1 MTMHYSKFGEKFTQ
15 NSGITK
21 LMQDLG
27 EAKHSDDPEIIML
40 GGGNPALID
49 KAHQV
54 FVDELQ
60 QLIADSAMDQVL
72 GYYDGPQGSE
82 VFINTLVAWL
92 NAHYGWSL
100 TKDNIAITNGSQ
112 SSLFMLFNLFAGE
125 MKNGTQKKVLLP
137 LVPEYIGYA
146 DQGLSEHMFV
156 AIKPRINELDS
167 QQFKYQ
173 IDFERLQQ
181 VLQDEDIGV
190 ICVSRPTNP
199 TGNVITDEELQQ
211 LSQLAKVHQVPLIV
225 DNAYGQPFPG
235 VIYTPAT
242 LRWDPQSI
250 LCMSLSKLG
259 LPGVRSGIVIAN
271 ENTTQALSRMS
282 GILALAPS
290 GVGPAI
296 LTPLIQR
303 QALMPLVSE
312 VIQPFYQAR
321 AQTALELFNEVFTGY
336 PVKLHKL
343 EGAFFMWLWFPELS
357 ISAQTLYQRLKA
369 QQIYI
374 LPGQDFFIGMSESW
388 PHQHQCIRLNY
399 ATDEQALR
407 RGLQT
412 IRREVF
418 SV

>member
-1 MTMHYSKFGEKFTQ
+1 MSYSKFGEKFTQ
-15 NSGITK
+15 NSGIAQ

-27 EAKHSDDPEIIML
+27 EAKHSDDPEIVML

-54 FVDELQ
+54 FVKELQ
-60 QLIADSAMDQVL
+60 QLINDSAMDQVL

-82 VFINTLVAWL
+82 VFINTLVDWL
-92 NAHYGWSL
+92 NSHYGWSL
-100 TKDNIAITNGSQ
+100 SADNIAITNGSQ

-125 MKNGTQKKVLLP
+125 MTDGSQKKVLLP
-137 LVPEYIGYA
+137 LAPEYIGYA
-146 DQGLSEHMFV
+146 DQGLSEQMFV
-156 AIKPRINELDS
+156 ALKPNICELEQ

-190 ICVSRPTNP
+190 ICISRPTNP
-199 TGNVITDEELQQ
+199 TGNVISDEELQQ
-211 LSQLAKVHQVPLIV
+211 LSQLAKAQQIPLIV

-235 VIYTPAT
+235 VIYTPAS
-242 LRWDPQSI
+242 LSWDEHSI

-271 ENTTQALSRMS
+271 KTTIQALSRMS

-312 VIQPFYQAR
+312 VIQPFYQAK
-321 AQTALELFNEVFTGY
+321 AQVALELFNEVFANY
-336 PVKLHKL
+336 PVRLHKL

-357 ISAQTLYQRLKA
+357 ISAQTLYQHLKA
-369 QQIYI
+369 QQVYI
-374 LPGQDFFIGMSESW
+374 LPGQDFFIGIDDSW
-388 PHQHQCIRLNY
+388 VHQHQCIRLNY
-399 ATDEQALR
+399 AKDEATLRKGLMAIRQA
-407 RGLQT
+407 
-412 IRREVF
+412 VF
-418 SV
+418 